1 MNRKKAI
8 RFICIIL
15 AVIMALSLIVS
26 VIPIIANAEEDE
38 EPTLEEQLAA
48 LNEQKEAAKENVKKA
63 QNKVEQLKEEQ
74 ALVIEEKIALE
85 ERDAAALEAIG
96 IIEKEIAA
104 ISSEI
109 NKTER
114 RVAHKELQV
123 AQAKAREDEQ
133 LEKYRIR
140 LRAMEENGSN
150 NILGVIL
157 NAGSLSELL
166 TAIDDYGDVM
176 NSDVVLYNNLQEAR
190 REHEAIKAEYVAYK
204 EECELI
210 KEGYNKDLA
219 VLEEEKTEL
228 ERQIEE
234 SEALIE
240 EYTEKIK
247 DAEEEQKRMEQLE
260 AAAAAAASNFLADYY
275 ARKAEEA
282 AAAAQAAAQSA
293 ASGTVTGVT
302 GDSGTVVTDTAGT
315 QSAGQVVSGGG
326 GTGGFVWPFPGHY
339 NVTSPYGQRASTG
352 SFHTGIDIDG
362 YQSMG
367 SPIVAA
373 DSGTVIKAEY
383 YGGYGNCIIIDHGN
397 GFSTLYAHLSSMYVG
412 VGSYVSQG
420 QTIGG
425 VGNTGNCYGLDGVH
439 LHFEVSINGSTV
451 DPRGYV

>member
-439 LHFEVSINGSTV
+439 LHFEVSIREDMS
-451 DPRGYV
+451 DS

>member
-96 IIEKEIAA
+96 IIEEEISVISAEIGKYERMIAVKEQ
-104 ISSEI
+104 
-109 NKTER
+109 
-114 RVAHKELQV
+114 RVI
-123 AQAKAREDEQ
+123 QAKNREDEQ

-219 VLEEEKTEL
+219 VLEEEKAEL

-247 DAEEEQKRMEQLE
+247 EAEEEQKRMEQLE

-397 GFSTLYAHLSSMYVG
+397 GFSTLYAHLSSIYVG